1 MDLVDVAKAP
11 VRVRFI
17 GVPEDNRTYMDV
29 RKMIIEDRAFKRT
42 QELFPALPSGCPAYI
57 PDVDHITAWMNSM
70 IEYRFMIGATD
81 EFNAREYRKTLESF
95 SSDIGHL
102 HTLNTSG
109 SFIFDN
115 KSGGFIGKRPDFK
128 FEWGYDGENY
138 VKYEHKAFNTKNRLC
153 LVTSYTKLM
162 LNKPTLDRIK
172 DLELKRP
179 PVIEWVN
186 GVPGCEKTTYIMRN
200 HSKPTKFLAADL
212 VLTASKESNNIMRS
226 RAKNDGVDDKSV
238 KEHYRTIGSW
248 LMHGPGQGFTGTY
261 DTIYVDE
268 ALMVHAGA
276 VAFCAVQAGCKKLV
290 MLGDT
295 HQIQFI
301 DREHVIPL
309 HFENPMCYA
318 GVTRQLEVTYRCPID
333 VAHSLKS
340 VYTGIRTKNLVA
352 ISMKVRP
359 FSGTS
364 IPNTR
369 DVPWK

>member
-1 MDLVDVAKAP
+1 
-11 VRVRFI
+11 
-17 GVPEDNRTYMDV
+17 
-29 RKMIIEDRAFKRT
+29 
-42 QELFPALPSGCPAYI
+42 
-57 PDVDHITAWMNSM
+57 
-70 IEYRFMIGATD
+70 MIGATD

-248 LMHGPGQGFTGTY
+248 LMHGPGQGFTGIY